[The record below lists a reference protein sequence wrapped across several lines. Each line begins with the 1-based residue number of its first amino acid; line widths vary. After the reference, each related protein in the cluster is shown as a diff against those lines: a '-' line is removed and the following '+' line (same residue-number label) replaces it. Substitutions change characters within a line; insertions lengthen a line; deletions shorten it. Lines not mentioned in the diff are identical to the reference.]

1 MFIFNLKASFKDE
14 ILKPAANI
22 MIFKIFLVE
31 YYDDQPNMYLLVGI
45 ASRQYEDLLI
55 EEDHLVLLNYI
66 ADVLYKVN
74 RAITFDSEPIIGEPL
89 KMTFSMVFNQLAA
102 INYLR
107 VCYFLNQFPPED
119 DYLKIAELIVISHIF
134 EALVPVMLYYIQ
146 IYWETAINQ
155 TGFYTPRANSMRA
168 LIQIDH
174 STYFQKL
181 AQIKAFVFD
190 PLKQFEILTDFEF
203 YRKFFSLLNRKN
215 SISRSNS

>member
-74 RAITFDSEPIIGEPL
+74 RAIT
-89 KMTFSMVFNQLAA
+89 
-102 INYLR
+102 
-107 VCYFLNQFPPED
+107 
-119 DYLKIAELIVISHIF
+119 LI
-134 EALVPVMLYYIQ
+134 
-146 IYWETAINQ
+146 
-155 TGFYTPRANSMRA
+155 
-168 LIQIDH
+168 
-174 STYFQKL
+174 
-181 AQIKAFVFD
+181 
-190 PLKQFEILTDFEF
+190 
-203 YRKFFSLLNRKN
+203 LNR
-215 SISRSNS
+215 